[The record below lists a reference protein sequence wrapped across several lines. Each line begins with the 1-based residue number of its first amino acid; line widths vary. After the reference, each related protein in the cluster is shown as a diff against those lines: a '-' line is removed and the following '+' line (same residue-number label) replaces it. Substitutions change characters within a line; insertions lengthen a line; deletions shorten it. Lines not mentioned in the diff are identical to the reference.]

1 LGLFPGATLTTLTAG
16 LDLAGGQPLLE
27 DRVSLIVVFS
37 LTLLVTHVALS
48 FRLGQADQ
56 LLLPT
61 VGMLAA
67 LGVAGAERLAPD
79 LAGRQTLWMAF
90 GATAL
95 VGAAVLL
102 PSAEWLSR
110 YRYTWLAGGCLL
122 IAATLVIGTDP
133 NASGARLWLR
143 LGDFSFQPSELLKIV
158 GVVFFASYLAENHP
172 LIRSGTRRFG
182 PLSVPP
188 PAYLGPLILVWS
200 IAMLLLIWQRD
211 LGAALLF
218 YLVALAMLYLATGRS
233 YLAAGVIL
241 LIVGGLLSYVM
252 FDHVQLRTRAW
263 LDPWPYAQGEAYQ
276 ILQALVAYASG
287 GVLGTGFGYGFP
299 DYVPAVHTDFVLA
312 ALAEELGLLGAL
324 ATVGL
329 YVLLCHRCFRIA
341 LRARSEFSMLLA
353 AGLGSVLSVQAIII
367 MAGNLRLMPITGVT
381 LPFLSYGG
389 SSMLASFA
397 MIGLLLRIS
406 AESGGGPSRG

>member
-1 LGLFPGATLTTLTAG
+1 
-16 LDLAGGQPLLE
+16 
-27 DRVSLIVVFS
+27 
-37 LTLLVTHVALS
+37 
-48 FRLGQADQ
+48 
-56 LLLPT
+56 
-61 VGMLAA
+61 
-67 LGVAGAERLAPD
+67 
-79 LAGRQTLWMAF
+79 
-90 GATAL
+90 
-95 VGAAVLL
+95 
-102 PSAEWLSR
+102 
-110 YRYTWLAGGCLL
+110 
-122 IAATLVIGTDP
+122 
-133 NASGARLWLR
+133 
-143 LGDFSFQPSELLKIV
+143 
-158 GVVFFASYLAENHP
+158 
-172 LIRSGTRRFG
+172 
-182 PLSVPP
+182 
-188 PAYLGPLILVWS
+188 
-200 IAMLLLIWQRD
+200 
-211 LGAALLF
+211 
-218 YLVALAMLYLATGRS
+218 
-233 YLAAGVIL
+233 
-241 LIVGGLLSYVM
+241 
-252 FDHVQLRTRAW
+252 VQLRTRAW